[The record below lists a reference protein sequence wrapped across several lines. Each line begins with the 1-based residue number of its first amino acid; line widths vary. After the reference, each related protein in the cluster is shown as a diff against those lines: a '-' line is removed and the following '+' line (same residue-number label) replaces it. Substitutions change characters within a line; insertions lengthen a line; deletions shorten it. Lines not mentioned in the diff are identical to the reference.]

1 MMKNKKL
8 KFSVLMTVYYK
19 ENPLY
24 LEQAL
29 NSIENQTIIPN
40 EIVIVKDGKLTPKL
54 DDVIDYHSKQN
65 KIYKIISLK
74 ENHGRG
80 YASNIGMKNVSN
92 DWVARMD
99 SDDVCMLN
107 RFENQIKA
115 IIDNQQNYNKLAAV
129 GGQIE
134 EFNDTGKIVGKRVVP
149 ISPDEIR
156 KYAEYRSPM
165 NNPTVMINKTC
176 INQIGSYSTL
186 NVLEDYDLWI
196 RLIANNY
203 ILINIPNVLVKMRVG
218 NGMYSR
224 RGGFEYFKTY
234 VSQKYKWKR
243 LGIGTNVSVI
253 ISCLS
258 MLVSILIPAS
268 VRKILYTNFL
278 HK

>member
-1 MMKNKKL
+1 MKNKKL